1 LKNPADA
8 KVMSPYT
15 PVGGGIASIGS
26 TIGPA
31 IADTKVMSP
40 YTPVGGGI
48 ASIGSTI
55 GRTMPMMYPSTCML
69 PAHATHST
77 MMNTCSG
84 LQPPA
89 LPMKPPS
96 LAQAYSMSI
105 LNSGLLSSPLRLPLP
120 PPPPILM
127 HAGPTAMAIHAGSQG
142 MKSSRPM
149 KHRMKQ
155 RRAGWHDR
163 RSSRYIGVGWVVKDQ
178 KWESKIRLNG
188 KKTYLGYFADEVDA
202 AKKYDEHAALD
213 GRPVNFP
220 KDGQKQGIKRKKVAV
235 KSPKRTSRFV
245 GVAYNRSLQ
254 KWKAQIDI
262 GGLRKHVGYFNC
274 EVEAARNYDA
284 LAAEQNRPVNFP
296 TGNQKQ
302 AMKPVVSPSECC
314 YWNSTYVV
322 PIRHL

>member
-1 LKNPADA
+1 MMTNSTISTGLASMGGDFAGFKHPADT
-8 KVMSPYT
+8 KVMSTYT

-26 TIGPA
+26 TIGP
-31 IADTKVMSP
+31 
-40 YTPVGGGI
+40 
-48 ASIGSTI
+48 
-55 GRTMPMMYPSTCML
+55 TMPMMYPSML
-69 PAHATHST
+69 GTNTMHST
-77 MMNTCSG
+77 MMNSG
-84 LQPPA
+84 LQPPV

-105 LNSGLLSSPLRLPLP
+105 LNSGLSSPLRLPLP

-127 HAGPTAMAIHAGSQG
+127 HAGPTAMAIHSG
-142 MKSSRPM
+142 MQSSRPV
-149 KHRMKQ
+149 KK
-155 RRAGWHDR
+155 RRAEWHDR

-178 KWESKIRLNG
+178 KWETKIRING

-202 AKKYDEHAALD
+202 AKKYDEYAAMN

-245 GVAYNRSLQ
+245 GVAYSRSLQ
-254 KWKAQIDI
+254 KWKAQIDV
-262 GGLRKHVGYFNC
+262 GGLRRHVGYFNC

-284 LAAEQNRPVNFP
+284 LAAKQNRPVNFP

>member
-1 LKNPADA
+1 MTNSKTSTKLATSSGGGDLGGGLKNPADA

-26 TIGPA
+26 TIGP
-31 IADTKVMSP
+31 
-40 YTPVGGGI
+40 
-48 ASIGSTI
+48 
-55 GRTMPMMYPSTCML
+55 TMPMMYPSML
-69 PAHATHST
+69 GTNTMHST
-77 MMNTCSG
+77 MMNSG
-84 LQPPA
+84 LQPPV

-105 LNSGLLSSPLRLPLP
+105 LNSGLSSPLRLPLP

-127 HAGPTAMAIHAGSQG
+127 HAGPTAMAIHSG
-142 MKSSRPM
+142 MQSSRPV
-149 KHRMKQ
+149 KQ
-155 RRAGWHDR
+155 RRAEWHDR

-178 KWESKIRLNG
+178 KWETKIRING

-202 AKKYDEHAALD
+202 AKKYDEYAAMD

-245 GVAYNRSLQ
+245 GVAYSRSLQ
-254 KWKAQIDI
+254 KWKAQIDV
-262 GGLRKHVGYFNC
+262 GGLRRHVGYFNC

-284 LAAEQNRPVNFP
+284 LAAKQNRPVNFP

>member
-1 LKNPADA
+1 MTN
-8 KVMSPYT
+8 
-15 PVGGGIASIGS
+15 S
-26 TIGPA
+26 TISTGLASMGGDFAGFKHP
-31 IADTKVMSP
+31 ADTKVMST

-55 GRTMPMMYPSTCML
+55 GRTMPMMYPSML
-69 PAHATHST
+69 T
-77 MMNTCSG
+77 NSG
-84 LQPPA
+84 LQPPV

-105 LNSGLLSSPLRLPLP
+105 LNSGLSSPLRLPLP

-127 HAGPTAMAIHAGSQG
+127 HADPTAMAIHSG
-142 MKSSRPM
+142 MQSSRPV
-149 KHRMKQ
+149 KQ
-155 RRAGWHDR
+155 RRAEWHDR

-178 KWESKIRLNG
+178 KWETKIRING

-202 AKKYDEHAALD
+202 AKKYDEYAAMD

-245 GVAYNRSLQ
+245 GVAYSRSLQ
-254 KWKAQIDI
+254 KGKAQIDV
-262 GGLRKHVGYFNC
+262 GGLRRHVGYFNC

-284 LAAEQNRPVNFP
+284 LAAKQNRPVNFP

>member
-1 LKNPADA
+1 
-8 KVMSPYT
+8 
-15 PVGGGIASIGS
+15 
-26 TIGPA
+26 
-31 IADTKVMSP
+31 
-40 YTPVGGGI
+40 
-48 ASIGSTI
+48 
-55 GRTMPMMYPSTCML
+55 
-69 PAHATHST
+69 
-77 MMNTCSG
+77 MMNSG
-84 LQPPA
+84 LQPPV

-105 LNSGLLSSPLRLPLP
+105 LNSGLSSPLRLPLP

-127 HAGPTAMAIHAGSQG
+127 HAGPTAMAIHSG
-142 MKSSRPM
+142 MQSSRPV
-149 KHRMKQ
+149 KQ
-155 RRAGWHDR
+155 RRAEWHDR

-178 KWESKIRLNG
+178 KWETKIRING

-202 AKKYDEHAALD
+202 AKKYDEYAAMD

-245 GVAYNRSLQ
+245 GVAYSRSLQ
-254 KWKAQIDI
+254 KWKAQIDV
-262 GGLRKHVGYFNC
+262 GGLRRHVGYFNC

-284 LAAEQNRPVNFP
+284 LAAKQNRPVNFP